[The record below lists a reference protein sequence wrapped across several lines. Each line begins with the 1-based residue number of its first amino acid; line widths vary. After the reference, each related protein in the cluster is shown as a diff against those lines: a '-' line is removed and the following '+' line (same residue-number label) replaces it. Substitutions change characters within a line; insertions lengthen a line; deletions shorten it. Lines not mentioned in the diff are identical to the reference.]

1 MDGESGKVIACRAE
15 PVMATRPAMTADGN
29 CHGVTKV
36 KGLYIFRCRRARQL
50 PNRRRAVG
58 GGKPAIRGFVGTK
71 AAERLYISGLS
82 FLDMEKGRKNGFFGV
97 PTRLS
102 GR

>member
-1 MDGESGKVIACRAE
+1 ML
-15 PVMATRPAMTADGN
+15 TRPAMTADGN

-36 KGLYIFRCRRARQL
+36 KVLYIFRYRRARQL

-58 GGKPAIRGFVGTK
+58 GGKPAIRGFTGAK
-71 AAERLYISGLS
+71 AAGTLYISGLTFS
-82 FLDMEKGRKNGFFGV
+82 DMEKGRKNGFFGV